1 MPLPWA
7 LAALTAYGVDHS
19 NLVGKISALAY
30 GEQQLEGE
38 RSTAAFIL
46 VFQFAGTI

>member
-1 MPLPWA
+1 MGFGSP
-7 LAALTAYGVDHS
+7 HRIRS
-19 NLVGKISALAY
+19 RSFQSCRHNFSARY